1 MTTKLSIV
9 FMGTPELA
17 CPSLDTLLDAPGM
30 HVAAVVTQPDR
41 PSGRRMQLTP
51 PPVKALAVR
60 RGVPVLQ
67 PERVREAAFVEAL
80 RRLAPDLIAVTA
92 FGQILPQSLLDL
104 PRYGC
109 LNVHAS
115 LLPKYR
121 GAAPIQWA
129 ILQAQ
134 PQTGVTIMKMG
145 PGLDTGPILTQE
157 ATPIRPEDD
166 SQTLHDRLSVMGAS
180 LLVRTIGEYVAGRV
194 TPTPQPETGSSYAP
208 KIKKQ
213 DGNLVWTEP
222 AQALWNRVRALI
234 PWPGA
239 FTSLPGPPQPSLLKI
254 WRAEV
259 ADRCGPPGEVLE
271 AAGTGIIVACGR
283 QALRVLSLQREG
295 GRRLSA
301 QEFLTGHPLRPGQT
315 FGTGENREMQTT

>member
-1 MTTKLSIV
+1 MADLSIV

-17 CPSLDTLLDAPGM
+17 CPSLAGLLDAPGFR
-30 HVAAVVTQPDR
+30 VLAVVTQPDR

-51 PPVKALAVR
+51 PPVKELAAR

-67 PERVREAAFVEAL
+67 PERVRDPAFVEEM

-104 PRYGC
+104 PHYGC
-109 LNVHAS
+109 VNVHTS
-115 LLPKYR
+115 LLPRYR

-129 ILQAQ
+129 ILDAQ
-134 PQTGVTIMKMG
+134 SQTGVTIMQMG
-145 PGLDTGPILTQE
+145 IGLDTGPILSQE
-157 ATPIRPEDD
+157 TTPIGPEDD
-166 SQTLHDRLSVMGAS
+166 SQTLHDRLSVMGAG
-180 LLVRTIGEYVAGRV
+180 LLVRTIRDYVAGRV
-194 TPTPQPETGSSYAP
+194 TPVPQPEIGSSYAP

-213 DGNLVWTEP
+213 DGRIAWTDP
-222 AQALWNRVRALI
+222 AQAIWHRVRALV

-239 FTSLPGPPQPSLLKI
+239 FTSLPGPPQPVLLKI

-259 ADRCGPPGEVLE
+259 ADLCGPPGQVLQ
-271 AAGTGIIVACGR
+271 ADRAGIVIACGR

-301 QEFLTGHPLRPGQT
+301 QEFLAGHPLRPGQK
-315 FGTGENREMQTT
+315 F